1 MLSHA
6 WQCSDGALDGRTTS
20 SSQRSRR
27 LAREADGFSLI
38 ELLVVLLIIG
48 VLAAVVIPAFAGA
61 RAKAADVQAK
71 ELVRSAQTTAEAIG
85 TEDNGDYERVTAA
98 ELRKAEPTIRI
109 AKGQNEAYLSATTH
123 AKSEYSLTA
132 TASDSP

>member
-1 MLSHA
+1 M
-6 WQCSDGALDGRTTS
+6 
-20 SSQRSRR
+20 
-27 LAREADGFSLI
+27 
-38 ELLVVLLIIG
+38 VLLIIG
-48 VLAAVVIPAFAGA
+48 ALAAVVIPAFAGA

-71 ELVRSAQTTAEAIG
+71 ELVRSAQTTAEAIA

-109 AKGQNEAYLSATTH
+109 ARGQNEAYLSATTH

-132 TASDSP
+132 TASDGTEFKVSRSSSGVITRQCISPVSKTGCGGGETATW